1 MVTEATRTGMR
12 DKLKARAD
20 EDATLP
26 ELLDDLDVQNRR
38 LGRRRLSDE
47 QHDELSIYCWAL
59 VRSRSNPFAYGECG
73 AWSYEEIGG

>member
-1 MVTEATRTGMR
+1 MR

-26 ELLDDLDVQNRR
+26 ELFDYLETQNRG

-59 VRSRSNPFAYGECG
+59 VRRRSSPFADGECG
-73 AWSYEEIGG
+73 ACLYEEIGA